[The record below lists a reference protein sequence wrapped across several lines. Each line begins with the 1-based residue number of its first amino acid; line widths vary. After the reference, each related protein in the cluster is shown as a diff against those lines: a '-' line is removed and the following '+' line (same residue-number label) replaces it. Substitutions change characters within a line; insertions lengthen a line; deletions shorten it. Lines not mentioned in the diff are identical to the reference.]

1 MLGAAA
7 TDQPSSD
14 GGSRHPIDLKGTQAF
29 KCLPISASGV
39 MRMTMTQMTQYDDFL
54 AA

>member
-7 TDQPSSD
+7 NLPLTAVP
-14 GGSRHPIDLKGTQAF
+14 DLKGTQAF

-39 MRMTMTQMTQYDDFL
+39 MRMTMAQMTQYDDTV
-54 AA
+54 